1 MALFTK
7 LLRSVSRSNI
17 TMILVSITLFMT
29 FVSFHLYQKDKIR
42 PELLPVVQ
50 AGVIE
55 KTLTDETRDTKGII

>member
-1 MALFTK
+1 
-7 LLRSVSRSNI
+7 
-17 TMILVSITLFMT
+17 MT